1 MEFVPPLALSDSI
14 PLPLSEIEMYQ
25 PMTISK
31 PPTQR
36 DGSVTNM
43 RVSRPLVWC
52 WFITLAMLAPL
63 GHGPSAVAAQQMV
76 PLFADRDLGDALVQ
90 AAQNIGPE
98 AQQIAIRASA
108 SAAACTAAPIGLP
121 RLALLA
127 RSLTRSELDRCLQSA
142 SAGVSIVA
150 IGRQAV
156 AVVVPINSPV
166 WPVDAAVLFHAVGRN
181 GGDAPPAIT
190 WNGINP
196 TYPNLPIG
204 LLLPPPT
211 SRTRYLFDTLIM
223 QPGCDQAASMRT
235 PFDLMS
241 RASFCAG
248 LRSDIQVSER
258 KTGVEGVA
266 NWAAAALP
274 GQIAVVSV
282 GELRQLDRRV
292 VPLLLDGALPTAANI
307 ESGRYPAAAKIEL
320 MIVMPNAATQLQR
333 ADARGLVLNLLC
345 EASIG
350 PTGGLAPAGLIP
362 LPPSERIATRSQAV
376 DFLEQR

>member
-1 MEFVPPLALSDSI
+1 
-14 PLPLSEIEMYQ
+14 MYQ
-25 PMTISK
+25 PMIISK
-31 PPTQR
+31 PLTPR
-36 DGSVTNM
+36 DGSVINV

-52 WFITLAMLAPL
+52 WSITITIAMLAVL
-63 GHGPSAVAAQQMV
+63 GHGSSAVAAQQMV

-98 AQQIAIRASA
+98 TPQIEIGAPA
-108 SAAACTAAPIGLP
+108 SAAACAAAPIGLP

-127 RSLTRSELDRCLQSA
+127 RSLTRAELDRCIRSA
-142 SAGVSIVA
+142 SAEVSIVE

-166 WPVDAAVLFHAVGRN
+166 WPVGAAVLFRAVGQN

-204 LLLPPPT
+204 LLVPPLT
-211 SRTRYLFDTLIM
+211 SRTRNLFDALIM
-223 QPGCDQAASMRT
+223 QPGCEQAASTRT
-235 PFDLMS
+235 PFDLKS

-248 LRSDIQVSER
+248 LRRDIQVSER

-282 GELRQLDRRV
+282 SELRQLDRRV
-292 VPLLLDGALPTAANI
+292 VPLLLDGALPTAANM
-307 ESGRYPAAAKIEL
+307 ESGRYPASAKIEL
-320 MIVMPNAATQLQR
+320 MIVLPNAATRLQR
-333 ADARGLVLNLLC
+333 AGARGLVLNLLG

-350 PTGGLAPAGLIP
+350 PTGALVPAGLIP
-362 LPPSERIATRSQAV
+362 LPPSERITARSQAV